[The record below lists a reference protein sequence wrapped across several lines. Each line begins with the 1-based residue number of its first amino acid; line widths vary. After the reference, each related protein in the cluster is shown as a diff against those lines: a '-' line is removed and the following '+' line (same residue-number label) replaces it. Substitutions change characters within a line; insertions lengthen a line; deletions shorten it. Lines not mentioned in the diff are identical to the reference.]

1 MSVRN
6 ITEYK
11 KDAVLRKKANYVKK
25 VNRETIA
32 LIRDMADMM
41 YQANGVGLAAP
52 QLGITKRVITID
64 IGSGLISLIN
74 PKIMEQKGNQTDI
87 EGCLSIPG
95 ILGEVIRPDWVRV
108 RGLNENGEQ
117 VELEGT
123 GLLARAFCH
132 EIDHLDGIL
141 FIDKLVPGT
150 VKEID
155 CLSHK

>member
-11 KDAVLRKKANYVKK
+11 KDAVLRKKSNYVKK
-25 VNRETIA
+25 VNREIID
-32 LIRDMADMM
+32 LIRDMADTM
-41 YQANGVGLAAP
+41 YHANGVGLAAP
-52 QLGITKRVITID
+52 QVGISKRVITID

-74 PKIMEQKGNQTDI
+74 PEIMEQKGDQTDI

-95 ILGEVIRPDWVRV
+95 IVGEVIRPNWVRV
-108 RGLNENGEQ
+108 RGLNEKGEQ

-150 VKEID
+150 YKNINI
-155 CLSHK
+155 

>member
-6 ITEYK
+6 IKEYK
-11 KDAVLRKKANYVKK
+11 KDAVLRKKSNYVKK
-25 VNRETIA
+25 VNRKIMD
-32 LIRDMADMM
+32 LIRDMADTM
-41 YQANGVGLAAP
+41 YHANGVGLAAP
-52 QLGITKRVITID
+52 QVGISKRVITID

-74 PKIMEQKGNQTDI
+74 PEIVEQKGNQTDI

-95 ILGEVIRPDWVRV
+95 IVGEVIRPNWVRI
-108 RGLNENGEQ
+108 RSLNEKGEQ
-117 VELEGT
+117 VELEGM

-150 VKEID
+150 DKNINI
-155 CLSHK
+155 

>member
-6 ITEYK
+6 ITEYE
-11 KDAVLRKKANYVKK
+11 KDAVLRKKSGFVKK
-25 VNRETIA
+25 VNQGITD
-32 LIRDMADMM
+32 LLRDMAETM
-41 YQANGVGLAAP
+41 YHANGVGLAAP
-52 QLGITKRVITID
+52 QVGISKRVITID

-74 PKIMEQKGNQTDI
+74 PEIMEQKGDQTDI

-95 ILGEVIRPDWVRV
+95 IVGEVIRPYWVRV
-108 RGLNENGEQ
+108 HGLNEKGEH
-117 VELEGT
+117 VEIEGT

-150 VKEID
+150 EKNVNI
-155 CLSHK
+155 

>member
-1 MSVRN
+1 MSVKN

-11 KDAVLRKKANYVKK
+11 KDAVLRKKSNYVKK
-25 VNRETIA
+25 VNREIID
-32 LIRDMADMM
+32 LIRDMADTM
-41 YQANGVGLAAP
+41 YHANGVGLAAP
-52 QLGITKRVITID
+52 QVGISKRVITID

-74 PKIMEQKGNQTDI
+74 PEIMEQKGDQTDI

-95 ILGEVIRPDWVRV
+95 IVGEVIRPNWVRV
-108 RGLNENGEQ
+108 RGLNEKGEQ

-150 VKEID
+150 YKNINI
-155 CLSHK
+155 

>member
-11 KDAVLRKKANYVKK
+11 KDAVLRKKSNYVKK
-25 VNRETIA
+25 VNREIID
-32 LIRDMADMM
+32 LIRDMADTM
-41 YQANGVGLAAP
+41 YHANGVGLAAP
-52 QLGITKRVITID
+52 QVGISKRVITID

-74 PKIMEQKGNQTDI
+74 PEIMEQKGDQTDI

-95 ILGEVIRPDWVRV
+95 IVGQVIRPNWVRV
-108 RGLNENGEQ
+108 RGLNEKGEQ

-150 VKEID
+150 DKNINI
-155 CLSHK
+155 

>member
-11 KDAVLRKKANYVKK
+11 KDAVLRKKSNYVKK
-25 VNRETIA
+25 VNREIIG
-32 LIRDMADMM
+32 LIRDMADTM
-41 YQANGVGLAAP
+41 YHANGVGLAAP
-52 QLGITKRVITID
+52 QVGISKRVITID
-64 IGSGLISLIN
+64 IGSGLIILIN
-74 PKIMEQKGNQTDI
+74 PEIMEQKGDQTDI

-95 ILGEVIRPDWVRV
+95 IVGEVIRPNWVRV
-108 RGLNENGEQ
+108 RGLNEKGEQ

-150 VKEID
+150 YKNINI
-155 CLSHK
+155 

>member
-117 VELEGT
+117 VELEARDCWRVLFAMKLT
-123 GLLARAFCH
+123 ISTVFCLLISSYPEQLR
-132 EIDHLDGIL
+132 
-141 FIDKLVPGT
+141 K
-150 VKEID
+150 
-155 CLSHK
+155 

>member
-1 MSVRN
+1 MSVRK

-11 KDAVLRKKANYVKK
+11 KDAVLRKKSNYVKK
-25 VNRETIA
+25 VNREIID
-32 LIRDMADMM
+32 LIRDMADTM
-41 YQANGVGLAAP
+41 YHANGVGLAAP
-52 QLGITKRVITID
+52 QVGISKRVITID

-74 PKIMEQKGNQTDI
+74 PEIMEQKGDQTDI

-95 ILGEVIRPDWVRV
+95 IVGQVIRPNWVRV
-108 RGLNENGEQ
+108 RGLNEKGEQ

-150 VKEID
+150 DKNINI
-155 CLSHK
+155 

>member
-1 MSVRN
+1 MSVRK

-11 KDAVLRKKANYVKK
+11 KDAVLRKKSNYVKK
-25 VNRETIA
+25 VNREIID
-32 LIRDMADMM
+32 LIRDMADTM
-41 YQANGVGLAAP
+41 YHANGVGLAAP
-52 QLGITKRVITID
+52 QVRISKRVITID

-74 PKIMEQKGNQTDI
+74 PEIMEQKGDQTDI

-95 ILGEVIRPDWVRV
+95 IVGQVIRPNWVRV
-108 RGLNENGEQ
+108 RGLNEKGEQ

-150 VKEID
+150 DKNINI
-155 CLSHK
+155 

>member
-1 MSVRN
+1 MSIRN

-11 KDAVLRKKANYVKK
+11 KDAVLRKKSNYVNK
-25 VNRETIA
+25 VNRGITD
-32 LIRDMADMM
+32 LIKDMADTM
-41 YQANGVGLAAP
+41 YHANGVGLAAP
-52 QLGITKRVITID
+52 QVGISKRVITID

-74 PKIMEQKGNQTDI
+74 PEIMEQKGDQTDI

-95 ILGEVIRPDWVRV
+95 IVGEVIRPNWVRV
-108 RGLNENGEQ
+108 RGLNEKGEQ

-150 VKEID
+150 DKNINI
-155 CLSHK
+155 

>member
-6 ITEYK
+6 ITEYE
-11 KDAVLRKKANYVKK
+11 KDAVLRKKSGFVKK
-25 VNRETIA
+25 VNQGITD
-32 LIRDMADMM
+32 LLRDMAETM
-41 YQANGVGLAAP
+41 YHANGVGLAAP
-52 QLGITKRVITID
+52 QVGISKRVITID

-74 PKIMEQKGNQTDI
+74 PEIMEQKGEQKDI
-87 EGCLSIPG
+87 EDCLSIPG
-95 ILGEVIRPDWVRV
+95 IVGEVIRPNWVRV
-108 RGLNENGEQ
+108 SGLNEKGEQ

-150 VKEID
+150 YKNINI
-155 CLSHK
+155 

>member
-6 ITEYK
+6 ITEYE
-11 KDAVLRKKANYVKK
+11 KDAVLRKKSGFVKK
-25 VNRETIA
+25 VNQGITD
-32 LIRDMADMM
+32 LLRDMAETM
-41 YQANGVGLAAP
+41 YHANGVGLAAP
-52 QLGITKRVITID
+52 QVGISKRVITID

-74 PKIMEQKGNQTDI
+74 PEIMEQKGDQTDI

-95 ILGEVIRPDWVRV
+95 IVGQVIRPNWVRV
-108 RGLNENGEQ
+108 RGLNEKGEQ

-150 VKEID
+150 EKNVNI
-155 CLSHK
+155 

>member
-11 KDAVLRKKANYVKK
+11 KDAVLRKKSNYVKK
-25 VNRETIA
+25 VNREIIG
-32 LIRDMADMM
+32 LIRNMADTM
-41 YQANGVGLAAP
+41 YHANGVGLAAP
-52 QLGITKRVITID
+52 QVGISKRVITID

-74 PKIMEQKGNQTDI
+74 PEIMEQKGDQTDI

-95 ILGEVIRPDWVRV
+95 IVGEVIRPNWVRV
-108 RGLNENGEQ
+108 RGLNEKGEQ

-150 VKEID
+150 DKNINI
-155 CLSHK
+155 

>member
-1 MSVRN
+1 MSVRK

-11 KDAVLRKKANYVKK
+11 KDAVLRKKSNYVKK
-25 VNRETIA
+25 VNREIID
-32 LIRDMADMM
+32 LIRDMADTM
-41 YQANGVGLAAP
+41 YHANGVGLAAP
-52 QLGITKRVITID
+52 QVGISKRVITID

-74 PKIMEQKGNQTDI
+74 PEIMEQKGDQTDI

-95 ILGEVIRPDWVRV
+95 IVGQVIRPNWVRV
-108 RGLNENGEQ
+108 RGLNEKGEQ

-150 VKEID
+150 YKNINI
-155 CLSHK
+155 

>member
-11 KDAVLRKKANYVKK
+11 KDAVLRKKSNCVKK
-25 VNRETIA
+25 VNRNIID
-32 LIRDMADMM
+32 LIRDMSDTM
-41 YQANGVGLAAP
+41 YHANGVGLAAP
-52 QLGITKRVITID
+52 QVGISKRVITID

-74 PKIMEQKGNQTDI
+74 PEIMEQKGDQTDI

-95 ILGEVIRPDWVRV
+95 IVGEVIRPNWVRV
-108 RGLNENGEQ
+108 RGLNEKGEQ

-150 VKEID
+150 YKNINI
-155 CLSHK
+155 

>member
-1 MSVRN
+1 MSVKN

-11 KDAVLRKKANYVKK
+11 KDAVLRKKSNYVKK
-25 VNRETIA
+25 VNREIID
-32 LIRDMADMM
+32 LIRDMADTM
-41 YQANGVGLAAP
+41 YHANGVGLAAP
-52 QLGITKRVITID
+52 QVGISKRVITID

-74 PKIMEQKGNQTDI
+74 PEIMEQKGDQTDI

-95 ILGEVIRPDWVRV
+95 IVGEVIRPNWVRV
-108 RGLNENGEQ
+108 RGLNEKGEQ

-150 VKEID
+150 DKNINI
-155 CLSHK
+155 

>member
-1 MSVRN
+1 MSVRK

-11 KDAVLRKKANYVKK
+11 KDAVLRKKSNYVKK
-25 VNRETIA
+25 VNREIIG
-32 LIRDMADMM
+32 LIRNMADTM
-41 YQANGVGLAAP
+41 YHANGVGLAAP
-52 QLGITKRVITID
+52 QVGISKRVITID
-64 IGSGLISLIN
+64 IGSGLIILIN
-74 PKIMEQKGNQTDI
+74 PEIMEQKGEQKDI

-95 ILGEVIRPDWVRV
+95 IVGEVIRPNWVRV
-108 RGLNENGEQ
+108 SGLNEKGEH

-150 VKEID
+150 YKNINI
-155 CLSHK
+155 

>member
-11 KDAVLRKKANYVKK
+11 KDAVLRKKSSYVKK
-25 VNRETIA
+25 VDHGITD
-32 LIRDMADMM
+32 LLRDMADMM
-41 YQANGVGLAAP
+41 YHANGVGLAAP
-52 QLGITKRVITID
+52 QVGIAKRVITID

-74 PKIMEQKGNQTDI
+74 PEIVAQTGEQKDI

-95 ILGEVIRPDWVRV
+95 IVGEVIRPNWVRV
-108 RGLNENGEQ
+108 SGLNEKGEY
-117 VELEGT
+117 VEFEGT

-150 VKEID
+150 GKNVNI
-155 CLSHK
+155 

>member
-1 MSVRN
+1 MSVRK

-11 KDAVLRKKANYVKK
+11 KDAVLRKKSNYVKK
-25 VNRETIA
+25 VNRKIMD
-32 LIRDMADMM
+32 LIRDMADTM
-41 YQANGVGLAAP
+41 YHANGVGLAAP
-52 QLGITKRVITID
+52 QVGISKRVITID

-74 PKIMEQKGNQTDI
+74 PEIMEQKGDQTDI

-95 ILGEVIRPDWVRV
+95 IVGQVIRPNWVRV
-108 RGLNENGEQ
+108 RGLNEKGEQ

-150 VKEID
+150 DKNINI
-155 CLSHK
+155 

>member
-1 MSVRN
+1 MSVRK

-11 KDAVLRKKANYVKK
+11 KDAVLRKKSNYVKK
-25 VNRETIA
+25 VNREIID
-32 LIRDMADMM
+32 LIRDMADTM
-41 YQANGVGLAAP
+41 YHANGVGLAAP
-52 QLGITKRVITID
+52 QVGISKRVITID

-74 PKIMEQKGNQTDI
+74 PEIMEQKGDQTDI

-95 ILGEVIRPDWVRV
+95 IVGEVIRPNWVRV
-108 RGLNENGEQ
+108 SGLNEKGEQ

-150 VKEID
+150 YKNINI
-155 CLSHK
+155 

>member
-11 KDAVLRKKANYVKK
+11 KDAVLRKKSNYVKK
-25 VNRETIA
+25 VNRNIID
-32 LIRDMADMM
+32 LIRDMADTM
-41 YQANGVGLAAP
+41 YHANGVGLAAP
-52 QLGITKRVITID
+52 QVGIAKRVITID
-64 IGSGLISLIN
+64 IGTGLISLIN
-74 PKIMEQKGNQTDI
+74 PEIVEQKGEQKDI

-95 ILGEVIRPDWVRV
+95 IVGEVIRPNWVRV
-108 RGLNENGEQ
+108 RGLNEKGED

-150 VKEID
+150 DKNINI
-155 CLSHK
+155 

>member
-1 MSVRN
+1 MSVRK

-11 KDAVLRKKANYVKK
+11 KDTVLRKKSNCVKK
-25 VNRETIA
+25 VNRGIID
-32 LIRDMADMM
+32 LLRDMADTM
-41 YQANGVGLAAP
+41 YYANGVGLAAP
-52 QLGITKRVITID
+52 QVGISKRVITID

-74 PKIMEQKGNQTDI
+74 PEILEQKGDQTDI

-95 ILGEVIRPDWVRV
+95 IVGEVIRPNWVRV
-108 RGLNENGEQ
+108 SGLNEKGEY

-150 VKEID
+150 YKNINI
-155 CLSHK
+155 